1 MAGIGFQLARMARE
15 GGVGGIAGA
24 ALHGAFISAGPWL
37 VTAIAMAAFERW
49 TPGAMAG
56 GDAMMVHSVL
66 IYAFSLSALAAG
78 PIAILAI
85 RLMADR
91 LFARD
96 VGGVPGILLVALAGG
111 GVLALVL
118 GAGVFGVWAA
128 LPLVRLPRDLPQRPA
143 ARFGRWQCIERADAA
158 P

>member
-1 MAGIGFQLARMARE
+1 
-15 GGVGGIAGA
+15 
-24 ALHGAFISAGPWL
+24 
-37 VTAIAMAAFERW
+37 
-49 TPGAMAG
+49 
-56 GDAMMVHSVL
+56 MMVHSVL

-128 LPLVRLPRDLPQRPA
+128 LPLVPA
-143 ARFGRWQCIERADAA
+143 AWPACCSPG
-158 P
+158 